1 MGIST
6 VGRFST
12 VGWCVII
19 RLSAVD
25 TVHQSTHTHKHK
37 QNERKPTLQ
46 NTKEKNGIHNY
57 VGEFTLCAKFHKSW
71 QRGCFQEY
79 GKMFTIEIFQL
90 ITCLLLARL
99 HKTVQVIFTLNV
111 LK

>member
-25 TVHQSTHTHKHK
+25 TVHQNTHTHTHTDSIADAAFLTRLSLTWVTMVYKLWK
-37 QNERKPTLQ
+37 LVIIILTVLA
-46 NTKEKNGIHNY
+46 KE
-57 VGEFTLCAKFHKSW
+57 SD
-71 QRGCFQEY
+71 
-79 GKMFTIEIFQL
+79 
-90 ITCLLLARL
+90 
-99 HKTVQVIFTLNV
+99 
-111 LK
+111 